1 MAGELGGE
9 PSNPAGLKPLFF
21 PTALPARPDP
31 PLLPPAPW
39 TVHTHNKTQSVISE
53 ENGPRWLVNSTDPG
67 PILSKRG
74 GGWRWG
80 VPLGDGL
87 KNSRLDQ
94 LLRLEPLSKDP
105 TSLRLFFQNAK
116 MRWGPRATVP
126 SSVRLLHFP
135 CILLP
140 CPHCEPTSSPF
151 CEKQLLSKELQAV
164 SCFWKRSYVTDRG
177 VV

>member
-1 MAGELGGE
+1 MAREQHG
-9 PSNPAGLKPLFF
+9 S
-21 PTALPARPDP
+21 
-31 PLLPPAPW
+31 W
-39 TVHTHNKTQSVISE
+39 TY
-53 ENGPRWLVNSTDPG
+53 
-67 PILSKRG
+67 SKQT
-74 GGWRWG
+74 RWG
-80 VPLGDGL
+80 VPLGDGS

-105 TSLRLFFQNAK
+105 ASLRLFFQNAN

-177 VV
+177 VVWSSSHGERATHASLMCPGIKRENSPSFRVFIASSSSFSLHSHK